1 MEGRRKILGTNAY
14 EAPNG
19 VATLL
24 FDSGGVNAA
33 LPSGTALIT
42 IENIHA
48 SAAIE
53 IASKTVAGVAPTAGA
68 SAMGK
73 IAAGGARQFAAGV
86 ANLQNLYVAS
96 VGADVP
102 FVIWYEGPER
112 A

>member
-14 EAPNG
+14 EAPDG
-19 VATLL
+19 VATVL
-24 FDSGGVNAA
+24 FGGGVNAA
-33 LPSGTALIT
+33 LPEGTALIT

-86 ANLQNLYVAS
+86 ANLKNLYVAG
-96 VGADVP
+96 VGADGP
-102 FVIWYEGPER
+102 CGNGYEGPER